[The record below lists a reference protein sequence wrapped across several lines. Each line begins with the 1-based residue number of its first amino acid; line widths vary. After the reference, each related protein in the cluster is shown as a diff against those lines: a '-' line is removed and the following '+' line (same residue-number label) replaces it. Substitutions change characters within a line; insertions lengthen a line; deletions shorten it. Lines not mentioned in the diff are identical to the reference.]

1 MNNIKTNLQKG
12 FTLIELMIVIAI
24 IGILLAIA
32 IPAYNDYTI
41 RARTTE
47 CVNNLAPL
55 KTGVSEYYLSHSP
68 QVFPATMA
76 SIGTSQPTHYC
87 AAAALAAGGILTIAT
102 IPTATGAP
110 ALTTIQMKPLSG
122 TSNASVGWTCTVAN
136 GPAKYAPA
144 SCR

>member
-32 IPAYNDYTI
+32 IPAYSDYTV
-41 RARTTE
+41 RARTVE
-47 CVNNLAPL
+47 CVNNLALL

-68 QVFPATMA
+68 NVFPSTIA
-76 SIGTSQPTHYC
+76 SVGSSQPTKMC
-87 AAAALAAGGILTIAT
+87 AAALLAAGVLNISS
-102 IPTATGAP
+102 IPAATGAATATVITMTP
-110 ALTTIQMKPLSG
+110 VPGI
-122 TSNASVGWTCTVAN
+122 SNASVTWTCSSS
-136 GPAKYAPA
+136 GSIKYAPA